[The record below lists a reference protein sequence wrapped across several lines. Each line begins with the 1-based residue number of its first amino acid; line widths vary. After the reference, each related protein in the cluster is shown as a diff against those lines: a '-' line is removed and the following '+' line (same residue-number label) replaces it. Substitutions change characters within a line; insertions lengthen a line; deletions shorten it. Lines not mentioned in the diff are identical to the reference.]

1 MSSRPRRRARPPEI
15 EGLPPPAYPAH
26 DGALQI
32 TETDCERCGTRLS
45 GLNGRYACGMCGWTN
60 PWNDGHHD
68 LPSAEEDPDHP
79 RRR

>member
-1 MSSRPRRRARPPEI
+1 M
-15 EGLPPPAYPAH
+15 AH
-26 DGALQI
+26 HGALQI

-45 GLNGRYACGMCGWTN
+45 GLNGRYACGVCGWTN
-60 PWNDGHHD
+60 PWNDGHRD